1 MVVKNSNKERI
12 IARFFILPRRFY
24 PTSLWLLVVTD
35 RRMIFLTKGRDFIK
49 KRASDSIMTQ
59 NAFNSDELDE
69 IIEMNESNYHFD
81 LGEVSEVE
89 VNTSPFKEET
99 FGYYLKIATKKKKT
113 KWDLRFEDLENF
125 RKIMKKVKV
134 NYVEK

>member
-1 MVVKNSNKERI
+1 MVIKNSNKEKI
-12 IARFFILPRRFY
+12 IARFFILPRKFY
-24 PTSLWLLVVTD
+24 PTSLCLLLVTD
-35 RRMIFLTKGRDFIK
+35 RRMVFLSGARGLLK
-49 KRASDSIMTQ
+49 KRASEPVMTKSL
-59 NAFNSDELDE
+59 FNSEELDGL
-69 IIEMNESNYHFD
+69 IESRGNSFHFD

-113 KWDLRFEDLENF
+113 KWDLRFEDLEDF
-125 RKIMKKVKV
+125 RKIMKKLKV